1 MTSTQVSL
9 QPSESSLNS
18 FDFFTFFLYLPPPLS
33 LDSVLLVVNA
43 SSVLFIISQVFA
55 YVMASGVTL
64 ACALNEVDV
73 LPLVDDFT
81 VSGPMML
88 CT

>member
-1 MTSTQVSL
+1 M
-9 QPSESSLNS
+9 
-18 FDFFTFFLYLPPPLS
+18 
-33 LDSVLLVVNA
+33 LLVVNA

-64 ACALNEVDV
+64 ACAVNEVDV